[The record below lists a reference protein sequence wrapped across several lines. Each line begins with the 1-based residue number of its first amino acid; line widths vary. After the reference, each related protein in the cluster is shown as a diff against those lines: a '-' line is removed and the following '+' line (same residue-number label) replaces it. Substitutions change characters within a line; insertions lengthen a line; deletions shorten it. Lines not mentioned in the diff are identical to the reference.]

1 MRRWRTEKGEELV
14 ERKCRRLDFIIT
26 VKEGHTFDTLSD
38 FELVDDGKIKR
49 FESEH
54 MGDLGSFYVIEG
66 DRLLRYAVDLDQFCL
81 IAIEI
86 VVEGLQPVDD
96 GKP

>member
-38 FELVDDGKIKR
+38 FELVDGIAAP
-49 FESEH
+49 FAAGH
-54 MGDLGSFYVIEG
+54 APFIEG